1 VQLGAAVATDPIDD
15 VGPLGAALLRNLLAA
30 PMLLLVFPP
39 RERQAIRRSLP
50 LVALL
55 GLSLAAMNS
64 AIYAAIDRIDLG
76 IAVTI
81 EFLGPL
87 GVAVAAARG
96 PRALAWV
103 GLAAAGVVLLAG
115 PGGEAPDAA
124 GIAFAAVAGA
134 GWAAYIVVG
143 QRVGTAFGGASGLTV
158 AVAIAAALLLVPGIA
173 TGGSDLT
180 ASETIMAA
188 LAVAVLST
196 AIPYSAEIE
205 ALRWIPAGTFG
216 VLMSLEPAVA
226 ALVGLIA
233 LGQGLAAAEVAGI
246 ACVVIASAGAVWA
259 AGPAPSVF
267 CFGISLPRGSR

>member
-1 VQLGAAVATDPIDD
+1 VQLGAAVATEPIDD
-15 VGPLGAALLRNLLAA
+15 VGPLGAALLRNLLAV
-30 PMLLLVFPP
+30 PLLLLVFPP
-39 RERQAIRRSLP
+39 REGRRVRHSLG

-87 GVAVAAARG
+87 GVAVVAARG
-96 PRALAWV
+96 ARALAWV
-103 GLAAAGVVLLAG
+103 GLAAAGVLLLAG
-115 PGGEAPDAA
+115 PVGESPDAA
-124 GIAFAAVAGA
+124 GMAFAAVAGA
-134 GWAAYIVVG
+134 GWAAYIIVG
-143 QRVGTAFGGASGLTV
+143 QRVGAAFGGASGLTL
-158 AVAIAAALLLVPGIA
+158 AVVIAALLLLVPGVA
-173 TGGSDLT
+173 TGGGEL
-180 ASETIMAA
+180 ASWGTLGAA

-226 ALVGLIA
+226 ALAGLVVLREELAAREVAAIA
-233 LGQGLAAAEVAGI
+233 L
-246 ACVVIASAGAVWA
+246 VVVASAGAARDARV
-259 AGPAPSVF
+259 AP
-267 CFGISLPRGSR
+267 RDA

>member
-39 RERQAIRRSLP
+39 RDRQGMRRSLR

-87 GVAVAAARG
+87 GVAIAAARG

-124 GIAFAAVAGA
+124 GIAFAAMAGA

-143 QRVGTAFGGASGLTV
+143 QRVGTAFGGASGLTI
-158 AVAIAAALLLVPGIA
+158 AVAIAAGLLLVPGIA
-173 TGGSDLT
+173 TGGNDLT
-180 ASETIMAA
+180 AWGTIGAA

-246 ACVVIASAGAVWA
+246 ACVVIASAGAVRA
-259 AGPAPSVF
+259 AAPPPAV
-267 CFGISLPRGSR
+267 RD

>member
-1 VQLGAAVATDPIDD
+1 VQLGAAVATEPIED
-15 VGPLGAALLRNLLAA
+15 VGPLGAALLRNLLAV

-39 RERQAIRRSLP
+39 REGRGVRRSLG

-55 GLSLAAMNS
+55 GLSLAVMNS
-64 AIYAAIDRIDLG
+64 AIYAAIDRVDLG

-96 PRALAWV
+96 ARALAWV
-103 GLAAAGVVLLAG
+103 GLAAAGVLLLAG
-115 PGGEAPDAA
+115 PVGATPDAA
-124 GIAFAAVAGA
+124 GMAFAALAGA

-143 QRVGTAFGGASGLTV
+143 QRVGTAFGGASGLTM
-158 AVAIAAALLLVPGIA
+158 AVVIAAALLLVPGAA
-173 TGGSDLT
+173 TGGGEL
-180 ASETIMAA
+180 ASWGTLGAA

-226 ALVGLIA
+226 ALVGLVA
-233 LGQGLAAAEVAGI
+233 LSQGLAASEVAGI
-246 ACVVIASAGAVWA
+246 ACVVIASVGAVRA
-259 AGPAPSVF
+259 AVPPPPV
-267 CFGISLPRGSR
+267 RD

>member
-233 LGQGLAAAEVAGI
+233 LGQGLAPAEVAGI
-246 ACVVIASAGAVWA
+246 TCVVIASAGAVRA
-259 AGPAPSVF
+259 AAPAPAV
-267 CFGISLPRGSR
+267 RD

>member
-246 ACVVIASAGAVWA
+246 ACVVIASAGAVGGG
-259 AGPAPSVF
+259 GPAPAV
-267 CFGISLPRGSR
+267 RD